1 MDNLYTELKGS
12 IDGRPQ
18 VVIGRNDS
26 NLMRVR
32 VYVEE
37 DVGGEHRIDQL
48 LFAPANDELGGDRA
62 ALLGAVSSHKEL
74 VTGSKWALT
83 GKLAPR

>member
-18 VVIGRNDS
+18 VVIGRNES

-48 LFAPANDELGGDRA
+48 LFAPANDELGSVNSSQR
-62 ALLGAVSSHKEL
+62 GAVFDRNVYAMWCPGSHRML
-74 VTGSKWALT
+74 
-83 GKLAPR
+83 